1 VFILKVVKVL
11 CFDTLLQV
19 LILKVDR
26 GGRRNRREERTK
38 ATAKD
43 NAPFEAL
50 GKETQR
56 ALSLRRE
63 GWESVIPIGKTCTGT
78 PHPGIWEKRLQAV
91 ENKGR
96 ESEKGSKEA
105 AGD

>member
-26 GGRRNRREERTK
+26 GGHKNRRQERTK

-43 NAPFEAL
+43 NA
-50 GKETQR
+50 ETQR
-56 ALSLRRE
+56 ALRCRRDPPTR
-63 GWESVIPIGKTCTGT
+63 VF
-78 PHPGIWEKRLQAV
+78 WEKRLQAI

-96 ESEKGSKEA
+96 ESENEGKEA
-105 AGD
+105 LGD